1 MRRGWLRPKQKCF
14 QFTLETH
21 EVYVLSYRCGSKLFH
36 AHWPVNGIPVVASVY
51 WIALSCPLMNNVH
64 FCSINQAIGC
74 KYRLQNYFSSVGRGM
89 WYSETIKFYS
99 LNYRWILYIPRCT
112 VYVNG
117 NGYVDMWIL
126 AMYHLLWRLYRN
138 RYTYR
143 QSSSIFVNTLDKYYL
158 ILLSILHF
166 CSFDRLSHACPTA
179 LLCFTLRWKWRCYAR
194 CTVPQFTT
202 RTTSKQ
208 ETTTTTPNG
217 VISIWPLYGPIA
229 GGTRVTIVGPM
240 MTPRVV
246 KAVHFGDLNNLP
258 VIFGLAFFF
267 ASNITLSNKTTIIRL
282 QIFYTKGCPKRRC

>member
-166 CSFDRLSHACPTA
+166 CSFDRLSPSA
-179 LLCFTLRWKWRCYAR
+179 LRCFTLRWNGVGMLAVQFRSSRRVPQANKKLRRRRRTAWYQSGR
-194 CTVPQFTT
+194 CTGQSPEAPEWPLWVQWWPRESSKPSTLV
-202 RTTSKQ
+202 TSKTYQ
-208 ETTTTTPNG
+208 
-217 VISIWPLYGPIA
+217 L
-229 GGTRVTIVGPM
+229 
-240 MTPRVV
+240 
-246 KAVHFGDLNNLP
+246 
-258 VIFGLAFFF
+258 
-267 ASNITLSNKTTIIRL
+267 LS
-282 QIFYTKGCPKRRC
+282 G